1 MNHATSQLGTT
12 TGSFTQFLSS
22 TQRGARIARLL
33 TVAELRSWNA
43 SQDLTERAE
52 LVAAELSTNAVLHGR
67 LPGRSFRLTL
77 AFESRPVSSA
87 STSPTRDSRPQVRPV
102 SAVSDDSLP
111 TGGPGL
117 ALVAAV
123 ADHCETLP
131 FPLSDKTARAAL
143 SAL

>member
-1 MNHATSQLGTT
+1 MG
-12 TGSFTQFLSS
+12 
-22 TQRGARIARLL
+22 RP
-33 TVAELRSWNA
+33 
-43 SQDLTERAE
+43 QDLTERAE
-52 LVAAELSTNAVLHGR
+52 LAVAELSTNAVLHGR
-67 LPGRSFRLTL
+67 LPSRSFRLTL

-87 STSPTRDSRPQVRPV
+87 STSPTRAGTGRPQARTV

-131 FPLSDKTARAAL
+131 FPLSDKTVRAVL
-143 SAL
+143 SAP